1 MLEELVA
8 VIQTLKSRI
17 EAHRVILQ
25 ANETR
30 TRVSLID
37 PLLCAL
43 EWDTADPGLVTLE
56 YDIQGK
62 RADYGL
68 LSSDGDAL
76 VFLEAKRL
84 GESLSNHRSQV
95 VAYASEVGIRYPAL
109 TDGDQWEVYDNS
121 KLVPIADRRILN
133 LSVAQDPTP
142 NIALQ
147 LLLLWRANMESGSPQ
162 PAQEPIV
169 PMESEP
175 KSASKSTSPPA
186 AQTTKIPALSSNK
199 SDTEEGWTKLA
210 DFQTVSG
217 TKPPPEIWFANGEKA
232 DTRYWSWV
240 LGEIADYLARN
251 GLLKSGDCPLTTG
264 TTTNRYLV
272 NTSPMYFDGTKF
284 HNQRR
289 LSNGL
294 YLDTGFSAHD
304 CVRFGRYLLEHFD
317 QDPSQV
323 WLKTG

>member
-1 MLEELVA
+1 MLDDLVG
-8 VIQTLKSRI
+8 VIETLKSRI

-43 EWDTADPGLVTLE
+43 GWDTADPGLVTLE
-56 YDIQGK
+56 YDIHGK

-68 LSSDGDAL
+68 LSADGDAL

-109 TDGDQWEVYDNS
+109 TNGDQWEVYDNS
-121 KLVPIADRRILN
+121 KLVPIVDRRILN
-133 LSVAQDPTP
+133 LSVAKDPTP

-169 PMESEP
+169 EVTP
-175 KSASKSTSPPA
+175 KSSPEP
-186 AQTTKIPALSSNK
+186 PPSRP
-199 SDTEEGWTKLA
+199 
-210 DFQTVSG
+210 
-217 TKPPPEIWFANGEKA
+217 KPPNPEWISLTEFDAKNGTNPPQSIRFVDGKE
-232 DTRYWSWV
+232 RPIVRWV
-240 LGEIADYLARN
+240 RILEEVAEHLVRN
-251 GLLKSGDCPLTTG
+251 GVLTADECPVFGRSTRSRCIVNSVPATPSGRDFS
-264 TTTNRYLV
+264 RYR
-272 NTSPMYFDGTKF
+272 T
-284 HNQRR
+284 

-294 YLDTGFSAHD
+294 YMYTNLSAADVVALSKRLLRHFS
-304 CVRFGRYLLEHFD
+304 

>member
-56 YDIQGK
+56 YDIHGK

-68 LSSDGDAL
+68 LSADGDAL

-169 PMESEP
+169 EVTP
-175 KSASKSTSPPA
+175 KSSP
-186 AQTTKIPALSSNK
+186 
-199 SDTEEGWTKLA
+199 E
-210 DFQTVSG
+210 
-217 TKPPPEIWFANGEKA
+217 PPPSRPKSPNHEWTSLTEFDAKNGTNPPQSIRFVDGNE
-232 DTRYWSWV
+232 RPIVRWV
-240 LGEIADYLARN
+240 RILEEVAEHLVRN
-251 GLLKSGDCPLTTG
+251 GVLTADECPVFGASSRGRCIVNSVPSTPSGRAFS
-264 TTTNRYLV
+264 RYR
-272 NTSPMYFDGTKF
+272 T
-284 HNQRR
+284 

-294 YLDTGFSAHD
+294 YMYTNLSAAD
-304 CVRFGRYLLEHFD
+304 VVALSKRLLRHFE